1 MNGMEDTVKE
11 LIEAKAVFVGEQV
24 RMTAIEYGQKE
35 ILQYIKEKLIEKENW
50 EKRRTLLKAWKS
62 DTPLSKLNEFL
73 FARIAMFA

>member
-1 MNGMEDTVKE
+1 
-11 LIEAKAVFVGEQV
+11 
-24 RMTAIEYGQKE
+24 MTAIEYGQKE